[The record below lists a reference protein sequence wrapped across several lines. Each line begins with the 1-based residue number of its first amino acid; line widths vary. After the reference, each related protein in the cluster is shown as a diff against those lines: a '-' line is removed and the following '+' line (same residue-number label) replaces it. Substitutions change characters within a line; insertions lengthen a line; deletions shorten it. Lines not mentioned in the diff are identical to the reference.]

1 MKDNPTMAQVLGIL
15 SAIVMPLIVWG
26 VSVETRLTSQI
37 YQIEQNAINN
47 TKIESKIDKIDET
60 TLSILL
66 ALEHLKDL

>member
-1 MKDNPTMAQVLGIL
+1 MKEPPTMAQVLGIL

-47 TKIESKIDKIDET
+47 TKIEGKIDKINET

-66 ALEHLKDL
+66 ALEHLKD